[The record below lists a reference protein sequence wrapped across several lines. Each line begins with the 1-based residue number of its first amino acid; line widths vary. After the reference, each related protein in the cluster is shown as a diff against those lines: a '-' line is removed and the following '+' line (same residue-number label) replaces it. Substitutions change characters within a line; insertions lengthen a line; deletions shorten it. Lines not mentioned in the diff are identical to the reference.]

1 AERGGDPQVPGKK
14 HPRDPLLWR
23 SERPGEPVFDGGQV
37 GPGRPGWHIE
47 CAVIAEAFLGV
58 PFHVQGGGTDLIYPH
73 HEMSTSH
80 LRMLTG
86 QSEPASSFVHTGLVA
101 YQGEKMSKSLGNLVF
116 VSALIDQE
124 MPTAAI
130 RLAVL
135 AHHYSR
141 DWEYTEQV
149 LADARHRLQRWS
161 AAV

>member
-1 AERGGDPQVPGKK
+1 YADIAADPGAGSVGGLGEATMDQYFAERGGDPQVPGKK

-86 QSEPASSFVHTGLVA
+86 QSEPASSFVHTGL
-101 YQGEKMSKSLGNLVF
+101 
-116 VSALIDQE
+116 
-124 MPTAAI
+124 
-130 RLAVL
+130 
-135 AHHYSR
+135 
-141 DWEYTEQV
+141 
-149 LADARHRLQRWS
+149 
-161 AAV
+161 